1 MHNVDSKGGGMGV
14 ENPSTER
21 LSVTKNGFKLF
32 LQSEAEGAYNSHF
45 AHSALLISFGIYI
58 HFLKISYYIAIRWHP
73 QHGDLSHDDGH
84 EV

>member
-1 MHNVDSKGGGMGV
+1 MGV

-45 AHSALLISFGIYI
+45 AHSALLISFGMCFFFF
-58 HFLKISYYIAIRWHP
+58 HFSFHFFKTNI
-73 QHGDLSHDDGH
+73 
-84 EV
+84 